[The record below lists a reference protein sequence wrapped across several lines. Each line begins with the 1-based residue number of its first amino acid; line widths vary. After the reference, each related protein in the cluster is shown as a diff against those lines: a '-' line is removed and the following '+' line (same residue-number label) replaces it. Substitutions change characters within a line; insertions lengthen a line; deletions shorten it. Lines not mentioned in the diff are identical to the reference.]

1 MLRARWFWDELAPMR
16 EGAKR
21 RVAQYTPARIGDLMM
36 RRLHAIGASLKSPTA
51 VPG

>member
-21 RVAQYTPARIGDLMM
+21 RVAEYTFARIGDMMM
-36 RRLHAIGASLKSPTA
+36 RRLREIGASLKSPA
-51 VPG
+51 PVPG